1 MMTDP
6 ISNFLIQIKNGYMA
20 RKNKVV
26 VLHNS
31 KFKEDLANLLS
42 REGYIGK
49 VEVKKEG
56 KVKRNLEVVL
66 NYKNKKPALNEIAIV
81 SKPGKKVYV
90 RKDMIPRVLGGLG
103 KVVISTSS
111 GIMTGGQAR
120 KKGLGG
126 EIICKIW

>member
-1 MMTDP
+1 MTDP